1 MEASVSDLPS
11 AGSPSTVEGRPGS
24 WLGWPDWGTTR
35 KRETHWPRSNL
46 PVRTSIKAGWWT
58 AAGWGMGI
66 DMHILYVYHSF
77 LFSFRLIVDLSPEVV
92 SPVKYFNRH
101 RQKIDFP
108 ACQENQGC
116 PLPLPE
122 PIKNVIKVDIF
133 TQPDS
138 VCPILQTSS
147 FLSRDGL

>member
-1 MEASVSDLPS
+1 
-11 AGSPSTVEGRPGS
+11 
-24 WLGWPDWGTTR
+24 
-35 KRETHWPRSNL
+35 
-46 PVRTSIKAGWWT
+46 
-58 AAGWGMGI
+58 MGI
-66 DMHILYVYHSF
+66 DIHILYVYHSF

-122 PIKNVIKVDIF
+122 PIKKVITVDIF
-133 TQPDS
+133 TQPDLILFTFGQIWVGARNRHRTRQWVKGRRILYPIIDLIRTNVNRGS
-138 VCPILQTSS
+138 VTCLGIQVKNELVRA
-147 FLSRDGL
+147 LR